1 MASQDLIGRESVVEK
16 ICNLIDV
23 LKKDQNICISIDGE
37 WGSGKTFVLGML
49 EEQLSQK
56 EEYILIRY
64 DAREN
69 ILAHRKNV
77 VNLGI

>member
-56 EEYILIRY
+56 EKYI
-64 DAREN
+64 EVH

-77 VNLGI
+77 VNSEI